1 MSAAFD
7 VLRLF
12 VRANPVVR
20 GFSLREEGQVELV
33 GKTPN
38 GLSASATLADGDRE
52 CQCYFASR
60 RFPLRRRH
68 LLFSQAQFSSGL
80 YKIKLTANLCIAL
93 SSSTNAVSFS
103 SERTMKRFPSSRCAS
118 AIQIVRPSESTAHTQ
133 PQLQPALLRLSA
145 MTSQNFT
152 LIGLCRFCSPHSNDK
167 MI

>member
-7 VLRLF
+7 VLRLL

-20 GFSLREEGQVELV
+20 GFSLREEGQVELF

-68 LLFSQAQFSSGL
+68 LLFSHAQFSSGL
-80 YKIKLTANLCIAL
+80 YEIKLTAN
-93 SSSTNAVSFS
+93 S
-103 SERTMKRFPSSRCAS
+103 
-118 AIQIVRPSESTAHTQ
+118 
-133 PQLQPALLRLSA
+133 
-145 MTSQNFT
+145 
-152 LIGLCRFCSPHSNDK
+152 
-167 MI
+167 